1 MRMKLDLFNEKRIE
15 ILENKVVVTEMQLI
29 REDRVL

>member
-1 MRMKLDLFNEKRIE
+1 MKLDLFNEKRIE